1 MKIFILSTSMGM
13 GGADQQVLILA
24 QAMQARGHE
33 VRIVTLAPLGAM
45 GLEAQRAGIPTESLD
60 LQRNLGIVPRF
71 FRLVRMIRAWR
82 PDVLHSHMVHANLMA
97 RAARTLAPVP
107 ALVSTIHSI
116 NDGGALRMTAYRLT
130 SGLVDR
136 FTIIS
141 RQAAERYVGIG
152 AVPATRLQVIPNAV
166 DTTRFRPL
174 LHARPAIRREL
185 GVGDRFVWLAVG
197 RFEPA
202 KDYPTMIA
210 AFARVAAERPDSQ
223 LVLVG
228 EGSLKG
234 EVERLVREGG
244 LEGRVRLLGV
254 RRDVPEIL
262 NAGDGYVL
270 SSAWE
275 GMPVALL
282 EAAAVELPV
291 VATRVGG
298 VPEVVED
305 GTTGLLVPAGN
316 PGALA
321 EAMVRVESLAPDVR
335 AAMGRRGRA
344 LVEERFGTDRVMQVW
359 DRLYSEFATASR
371 GRAAGPHSLMASTTM
386 EE

>member
-1 MKIFILSTSMGM
+1 MRIFILSTSMGM
-13 GGADQQVLILA
+13 GGADQQILILA

-33 VRIVTLAPLGAM
+33 VRIVALAPLGAM

-82 PDVLHSHMVHANLMA
+82 PDVLHSHMVHANLVA
-97 RAARTLAPVP
+97 RAARAFAPVP

-116 NDGGALRMTAYRLT
+116 NDGGTLRMAAYRLT

-141 RQAAERYVGIG
+141 RLAAERYVAIG
-152 AVPATRLQVIPNAV
+152 AVPETRLQVVPNTV
-166 DTTRFRPL
+166 DTARFRPL
-174 LHARPAIRREL
+174 PQARAAIRQEL
-185 GVGDRFVWLAVG
+185 SVGDGFLWLAVG

-210 AFARVAAERPDSQ
+210 AFARLAAERPDSH

-228 EGSLKG
+228 EGSLKS

-244 LEGRVRLLGV
+244 LGGRVRLLGV
-254 RRDVPEIL
+254 RRDVPEL
-262 NAGDGYVL
+262 LSAADGYVL

-275 GMPVALL
+275 GMPVAVL
-282 EAAAVELPV
+282 EASAVGLPV
-291 VATRVGG
+291 VATSVGG

-305 GTTGLLVPAGN
+305 GTTGLLVPPGN
-316 PGALA
+316 PAALA
-321 EAMVRVESLAPDVR
+321 DAMIRLESLSQEGR
-335 AAMGRRGRA
+335 ADMGRRGRT
-344 LVEERFGTDRVMQVW
+344 LVEERYGIERVMQIW
-359 DRLYSEFATASR
+359 ERLYSEFATASR
-371 GRAAGPHSLMASTTM
+371 GITA
-386 EE
+386 

>member
-1 MKIFILSTSMGM
+1 
-13 GGADQQVLILA
+13 
-24 QAMQARGHE
+24 MQARGHE
-33 VRIVTLAPLGAM
+33 VRIVALAPLGAM

-60 LQRNLGIVPRF
+60 LHRNLGIIPRF

-97 RAARTLAPVP
+97 RAARPLAPVP

-116 NDGGALRMTAYRLT
+116 NDGGALRMAAYRLT

-141 RQAAERYVGIG
+141 QLAAQRYVAIG
-152 AVPATRLQVIPNAV
+152 AVPENRLQVVPNAV
-166 DTTRFRPL
+166 DTARFKRLPY
-174 LHARPAIRREL
+174 ARDAIRRQL
-185 GVGDRFVWLAVG
+185 GVGDEFVWLAVG

-210 AFARVAAERPDSQ
+210 AFARLAAQRPRSQ
-223 LVLVG
+223 LLLVG
-228 EGSLKG
+228 QGSLKG
-234 EVERLVREGG
+234 EVEGWVREEG

-254 RRDVPEIL
+254 RRDIPEL
-262 NAGDGYVL
+262 LSAADGYVL

-282 EAAAVELPV
+282 EAAAAELPV

-305 GTTGLLVPAGN
+305 GTTGLLVPAAD
-316 PGALA
+316 PVPLA
-321 EAMVRVESLAPDVR
+321 EAMVRVELLSSDAR

-344 LVEERFGTDRVMQVW
+344 LVEERYGTGRVMQMW
-359 DRLYSEFATASR
+359 ERLYSELAATSGTPGGQR
-371 GRAAGPHSLMASTTM
+371 
-386 EE
+386 